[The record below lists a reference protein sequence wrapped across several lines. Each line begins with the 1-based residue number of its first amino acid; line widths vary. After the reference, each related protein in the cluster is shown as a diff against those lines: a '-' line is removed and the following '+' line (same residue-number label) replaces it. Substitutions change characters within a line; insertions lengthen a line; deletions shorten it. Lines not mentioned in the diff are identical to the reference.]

1 MSDKYGKDIDTSNIA
16 GQIFAQQPSGIGS
29 AGTPLDLNTIQ
40 QSYASTFPMDLD
52 YMDMLEEAA
61 DKADP
66 DLVAEFEKEQAAQ
79 NLQKAQEDAAQTY
92 AELVLGKQPS
102 TAEELAAVKKA
113 KQALIDLGVSREQIE
128 AATVTDVFH
137 AGLTVPLSMKKKA
150 VAANIPIEIIQ
161 KEIPTK
167 SS

>member
-61 DKADP
+61 DRADP
-66 DLVAEFEKEQAAQ
+66 DLVAEFEKEQEAQ
-79 NLQKAQEDAAQTY
+79 NLQKAQEDAAYTY
-92 AELVLGKQPS
+92 ASLVLGKQPS

-128 AATVTDVFH
+128 AV
-137 AGLTVPLSMKKKA
+137 K
-150 VAANIPIEIIQ
+150 
-161 KEIPTK
+161 IPTAFGERSVDTSK
-167 SS
+167 GIEGVFGPTIGGAVKQGYENLID